1 MIQGC
6 SFLTGRSLISWN
18 SIKIHDIGR
27 RIPLVIN
34 EISCRC
40 LIPDDTIA
48 ILSSKPYLFHV
59 FPPSNPF
66 LQFFSYHALFFFA
79 SFAILS
85 FLRLLSY
92 PIHQV
97 CVSLDKL
104 YCSWPGWLVASSL
117 STKNEKGSK
126 AKFVAPI
133 VFRPPEMC
141 SLWMI
146 DPRKEKERNSPPIF
160 DHRDFTFFVF
170 WFLYVLLA
178 VNVLNAY

>member
-1 MIQGC
+1 MKFDQDTRY
-6 SFLTGRSLISWN
+6 SR
-18 SIKIHDIGR
+18 GR

-40 LIPDDTIA
+40 LIPDDTI
-48 ILSSKPYLFHV
+48 SSKSYLFHI

-66 LQFFSYHALFFFA
+66 LQSFSYHASFFFVF
-79 SFAILS
+79 SAILS
-85 FLRLLSY
+85 FFRLLSC

-104 YCSWPGWLVASSL
+104 YCSWQGWLVASSL

-146 DPRKEKERNSPPIF
+146 DPRKEKGKGKKASPSIF
-160 DHRDFTFFVF
+160 WSSWFNFLCFLIFVCCF
-170 WFLYVLLA
+170 A
-178 VNVLNAY
+178 VNILNAY